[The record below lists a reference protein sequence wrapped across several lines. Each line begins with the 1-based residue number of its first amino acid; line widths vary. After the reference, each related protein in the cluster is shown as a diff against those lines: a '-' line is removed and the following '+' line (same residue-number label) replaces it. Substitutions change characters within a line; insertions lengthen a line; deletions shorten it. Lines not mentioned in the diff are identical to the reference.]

1 MQSATRAR
9 DTGMRRARRFL
20 GATVLAMILVAHW
33 DFAGAAD
40 RLRLAL
46 LEYGTANWELDTI
59 RRHGLDRAE
68 SLELDVKQ
76 YAGPQAT
83 LVALQSGDTDLAIE
97 DWIWVAR
104 QRAEGRPFAFVPYS
118 TAIGALVAPKGS
130 GIATLA
136 DLDGK
141 RLGIAGGPLD
151 KSWLIL
157 RALAIEQGIGDLEL
171 AVKPV
176 YGAPPL
182 VGEQLK
188 QGRVDAVLTYWH
200 YAARLVAAGYD
211 PVLQVS
217 AAREALGV
225 AADVPMIGYVFDAD
239 WASGNRDALL
249 RFLRAADRARAILQ
263 ASDAEWEA
271 VRPLMKAPDEA
282 TFIALRNGYR
292 AGIPRSW
299 GPAERAGAE
308 RLFAILR
315 GLGGDRLTG
324 SATRLP
330 EGTFWDGLAGPG
342 STGAGAGAKDRA
354 GKND

>member
-1 MQSATRAR
+1 MQLTSR
-9 DTGMRRARRFL
+9 DRDIGQRRAQRAL
-20 GATVLAMILVAHW
+20 GATFLALGLVVHW
-33 DFAGAAD
+33 GLAGAAD
-40 RLRLAL
+40 RIRLAL

-59 RRHGLDRAE
+59 RRHGLDKAE
-68 SLELDVKQ
+68 ALELDVKQ

-104 QRAEGRPFAFVPYS
+104 QRAEGRHFAFVPYS
-118 TAIGALVAPKGS
+118 TATGALVAPQGS

-136 DLDGK
+136 DLKGK

-157 RALAIEQGIGDLEL
+157 RALSIKQGIGDLES
-171 AVKPV
+171 AVQPV

-188 QGRVDAVLTYWH
+188 QGRVDGALTYWH
-200 YAARLVAAGYD
+200 YAARLVAAGYT

-217 AAREALGV
+217 EARRALGV
-225 AADVPMIGYVFDAD
+225 EADVPMIGYVFDSG
-239 WASGNRDALL
+239 WASRNRDALL

-263 ASDAEWEA
+263 ESDAEWDA

-282 TFIALRNGYR
+282 TFIALRDGYR

-308 RLFAILR
+308 RLFEILR

-324 SATRLP
+324 RATRLP
-330 EGTFWDGLAGPG
+330 DGTFWDGLAGPG
-342 STGAGAGAKDRA
+342 AASAGAGEKD
-354 GKND
+354 

>member
-9 DTGMRRARRFL
+9 DTGLHRARHAFV
-20 GATVLAMILVAHW
+20 AAVLALGLTAHW
-33 DFAGAAD
+33 DPASAAD
-40 RLRLAL
+40 RIRLAL

-59 RRHGLDRAE
+59 RRHGLDKAE
-68 SLELDVKQ
+68 ALELDVKQ

-104 QRAEGRPFAFVPYS
+104 QRAEGRTFAFVPYS
-118 TAIGALVAPKGS
+118 TATGALVAPKGS

-136 DLDGK
+136 DLKGK

-157 RALAIEQGIGDLEL
+157 RALSIKQGIGDLES
-171 AVKPV
+171 AVQPV

-188 QGRVDAVLTYWH
+188 QGRVDGVLTYWH
-200 YAARLVAAGYD
+200 YAARLVAAGYE
-211 PVLQVS
+211 PVLEVS
-217 AAREALGV
+217 DARKALGV
-225 AADVPMIGYVFDAD
+225 EANVPMIGYVFDSD
-239 WASGNRDALL
+239 WASRNRNALL
-249 RFLRAADRARAILQ
+249 RFLRAADRARTILQ
-263 ASDAEWEA
+263 ESDADWEA
-271 VRPLMKAPDEA
+271 IRPRMKVPDEA
-282 TFIALRNGYR
+282 TFIALRDGYR

-308 RLFAILR
+308 RLFEILR
-315 GLGGDRLTG
+315 GLGGERLTG

-330 EGTFWDGLAGPG
+330 TGTFWDGLAEPESAGV
-342 STGAGAGAKDRA
+342 GAGGKD
-354 GKND
+354 